1 MSMEA
6 KFFLEPWGNRIVIKE
21 DDAPNMIGL
30 IIVPDGAKRR
40 STVGTVVAVGDGVPF
55 IEPPEDAEFVRF
67 EDAGEVNEQGD
78 PIVIQHETT
87 KRKLRVIEIGD
98 RVFCSQF
105 SGTGV
110 SFRGKP
116 LYRILSTDEVLAKV
130 LESDVELTETTA

>member
-1 MSMEA
+1 MSEET

-40 STVGTVVAVGDGVPF
+40 STVGTIVALSPGAIDEGFKVGER
-55 IEPPEDAEFVRF
+55 I
-67 EDAGEVNEQGD
+67 
-78 PIVIQHETT
+78 
-87 KRKLRVIEIGD
+87 
-98 RVFCSQF
+98 FCAQF

-130 LESDVELTETTA
+130 TESDVELMETTA